1 LSGVD
6 VLAESELEVSHVAGS
21 QFYSDCDVRS
31 RIVFAHSHALTEFAT
46 VLVWSRDGKIESI
59 TTFAALTA
67 IRLVL
72 TRESAAE
79 QFVVV
84 VIRWRAEAVSVGKS
98 ISDSRTNDN

>member
-6 VLAESELEVSHVAGS
+6 VLAESELKVSHVAGG
-21 QFYSDCDVRS
+21 QLHSDSDVRS
-31 RIVFAHSHALTEFAT
+31 RIVFAYSHALTEFAT
-46 VLVWSRDGKIESI
+46 VLVWSWNGKIESI
-59 TTFAALTA
+59 TTFTTLAA
-67 IRLVL
+67 IRLML